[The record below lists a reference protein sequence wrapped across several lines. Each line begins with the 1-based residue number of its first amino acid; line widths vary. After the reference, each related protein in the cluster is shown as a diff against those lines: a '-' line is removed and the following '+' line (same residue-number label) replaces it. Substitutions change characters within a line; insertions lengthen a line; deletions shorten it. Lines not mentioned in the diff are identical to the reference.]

1 MPEFKAIT
9 TQEDFDAAMEE
20 CLKKERET
28 AEKKYEGWLSPEDVS
43 KKYEGWLSP
52 EELSK
57 KYEKWV
63 SPEDAAEKEAEI
75 KKYKIDSA
83 KIKIAHETG
92 LGYEAVGFIQGE
104 DEEAIKKSAKALKDM
119 IGPGNNAPP
128 LYTTEP
134 SGDGKKQRET
144 EAFKTMLADMKG
156 E

>member
-1 MPEFKAIT
+1 MSEFNAIT
-9 TQEDFDAAMEE
+9 TQEEFDAAMEE

-28 AEKKYEGWLSPEDVS
+28 AEKKYEGWLSPED
-43 KKYEGWLSP
+43 
-52 EELSK
+52 
-57 KYEKWV
+57 
-63 SPEDAAEKEAEI
+63 AAKKEAEI

-104 DEEAIKKSAKALKDM
+104 DEESIKKSAKALKEM
-119 IGPGNNAPP
+119 IGSGHNAPP

-134 SGDGKKQRET
+134 SGDGKKQRKT
-144 EAFKTMLADMKG
+144 EAFKAMLADMKG